1 MERGVS
7 SKNVEFIKTN
17 LQGIFFFCHPE
28 RCRLVVSSQIR
39 LARSMLQ
46 GGIFMQLNQNIEC
59 CGRSQEI
66 NDDFRKN
73 FFISVVNLDY
83 KILDRVKLNEERA
96 MLLRILPGI
105 RV

>member
-1 MERGVS
+1 MERGIS
-7 SKNVEFIKTN
+7 SKNVEFITTN

-28 RCRLVVSSQIR
+28 RCRLLASIQIR
-39 LARSMLQ
+39 LARNMLQ
-46 GGIFMQLNQNIEC
+46 CGIFMQLNQHIEY
-59 CGRSQEI
+59 CGKSQEI

-83 KILDRVKLNEERA
+83 KILDLVKLNEERA
-96 MLLRILPGI
+96 MLLCILPGI

>member
-1 MERGVS
+1 MKRGVS
-7 SKNVEFIKTN
+7 SKNVEFITTN

-46 GGIFMQLNQNIEC
+46 GGIFMQLYQNIEY

-96 MLLRILPGI
+96 MLLCILPGI

>member
-7 SKNVEFIKTN
+7 SKNVEFITTN

-46 GGIFMQLNQNIEC
+46 GGIFVRLYQNIEH

>member
-7 SKNVEFIKTN
+7 SKNVEFITTN

-46 GGIFMQLNQNIEC
+46 GGIFMQLNQNIEY

-96 MLLRILPGI
+96 MLFRILPGI